1 MLSFVIINCL
11 NHSKTVDV
19 FSFID
24 KHFGKN
30 CRVNCCIIAMVFF
43 AVGSKYNN
51 FILAVSLSTLLK
63 LARQG
68 NDSFLHLSLNDDL
81 VF

>member
-1 MLSFVIINCL
+1 
-11 NHSKTVDV
+11 
-19 FSFID
+19 
-24 KHFGKN
+24 
-30 CRVNCCIIAMVFF
+30 MVFF
-43 AVGSKYNN
+43 AVGGKYNN
-51 FILAVSLSTLLK
+51 FMLAVSLSTLPK